1 MVADFSLTEKEDTKT
16 KRQEVRINPAVL
28 DWICNYQCELIVH
41 NIGGSYRNKYRSKD
55 VYLYFL
61 ALSTETETSQ

>member
-55 VYLYFL
+55 V
-61 ALSTETETSQ
+61 